1 MKINDIITM
10 AKAGYTPTEIKNA
23 ENRDDIISLL
33 KAGIK
38 KDNIDDYVSL
48 CDVSGE
54 QHNDDIHENDNKEGD
69 ADAPDYK
76 AMYENLLKNQQKDN
90 ANEDM
95 SGEMPDENE
104 SDIERIKKIIK
115 EIK

>member
-10 AKAGYTPTEIKNA
+10 AKAGYTSIEIKNTK
-23 ENRDDIISLL
+23 NREDIVNLL

-38 KDNIDDYVSL
+38 KDDIDDYVSL
-48 CDVSGE
+48 CDDPE
-54 QHNDDIHENDNKEGD
+54 DQHNDDIHVNDNKEGD
-69 ADAPDYK
+69 ADVPDYK
-76 AMYENLLKNQQKDN
+76 AMYEELLKNQQKDN

-95 SGEMPDENE
+95 SGDMPDENE